1 MKRVLTMLLIASCWI
16 ALTACASEPVVRP
29 VSPTAAPAPANGEG
43 GAEALY
49 QKAEVYLRNNFM
61 AKALEQY
68 LLVVER
74 FPHSPQAPMA
84 LYQIGQIQLR
94 TNAFD
99 QALYYFNLLASEHPD
114 DPLAV
119 EAYFEM
125 GVCQQRLGRYDQA
138 VQSFGYY
145 VHADRAKRPDE
156 AKILLGDSYVVL
168 RRYGDALLAYAS
180 CDPHLDSARQVDVLK
195 KVRDLLEGKIQLT
208 ELLGLIPRLNDGPVA
223 DFARFRAAEEL
234 MSHGQQAEAARLLRD
249 MKFADRRYKF
259 YAKAEELLQ
268 RAEAAAAAPPP
279 ARTAPPT
286 RTAPPPTRT
295 APSTRT
301 APPTRVAAPESAAE
315 AWAPEPICAI
325 GVLLPLSG
333 EAGVFGRE
341 VLHGVMLGA
350 GLFGDRDPTA
360 CRVIVRDTQ
369 GDPQAAVQ
377 ADRRRPPHV
386 KVKVRGVLRHD
397 ELKQFVDLDH
407 LKECLSA

>member
-1 MKRVLTMLLIASCWI
+1 M
-16 ALTACASEPVVRP
+16 
-29 VSPTAAPAPANGEG
+29 
-43 GAEALY
+43 Y

-234 MSHGQQAEAARLLRD
+234 MSHGQQAEAARLLRRGGRLVFLRNTPLVIVCAPD
-249 MKFADRRYKF
+249 TGQVDERRI
-259 YAKAEELLQ
+259 
-268 RAEAAAAAPPP
+268 
-279 ARTAPPT
+279 
-286 RTAPPPTRT
+286 
-295 APSTRT
+295 
-301 APPTRVAAPESAAE
+301 ESAVRKNFPLTPRGIIE
-315 AWAPEPICAI
+315 TLKLRRPIFRATAAF
-325 GVLLPLSG
+325 GH
-333 EAGVFGRE
+333 FGRE
-341 VLHGVMLGA
+341 EKGFEWEKRA
-350 GLFGDRDPTA
+350 
-360 CRVIVRDTQ
+360 
-369 GDPQAAVQ
+369 QASRIWA
-377 ADRRRPPHV
+377 R
-386 KVKVRGVLRHD
+386 K
-397 ELKQFVDLDH
+397 
-407 LKECLSA
+407 SS